1 MHVEAKALVARWLT
15 HWLIRNS
22 DKVTVWDFEII
33 GNTLVH
39 VEVEE
44 LIDTLA
50 STLAEL
56 KAKALCDT
64 RPDTEAE
71 VNAKTLSDKLVEV

>member
-1 MHVEAKALVARWLT
+1 MADTLAYSEP
-15 HWLIRNS
+15 
-22 DKVTVWDFEII
+22 DKVTVCDFEII

-50 STLAEL
+50 CTLAEL

-71 VNAKTLSDKLVEV
+71 VDAKTLSDKLVEV

>member
-1 MHVEAKALVARWLT
+1 M
-15 HWLIRNS
+15 
-22 DKVTVWDFEII
+22 WDFEII

-44 LIDTLA
+44 LIGTLA
-50 STLAEL
+50 CTLAEL

-71 VNAKTLSDKLVEV
+71 VDAKTLSDKLVEV

>member
-1 MHVEAKALVARWLT
+1 M
-15 HWLIRNS
+15 
-22 DKVTVWDFEII
+22 WDFEII

-56 KAKALCDT
+56 KAKAPCDA

-71 VNAKTLSDKLVEV
+71 VDGKTLSDKLLEV